1 MRVGDRGTVVVNDES
16 VFNRL
21 TYGRSCAEPMEPGE
35 YGVIVIHAFNDYET
49 GVRCIGIL
57 ENAALAEKIGAT
69 LVYFSGRS
77 FERKGFT
84 PDNDPGLDD
93 DECRR
98 VLAAKAEH
106 RMRLAEAMR

>member
-1 MRVGDRGTVVVNDES
+1 MRVGDRGTVTVSDAR
-16 VFNRL
+16 FPQL
-21 TYGRSCAEPMEPGE
+21 TYGRSCCEPFEAGE
-35 YGVIVIHAFNDYET
+35 YGVILIHAFDDYET
-49 GVRCIGIL
+49 GRRCIGIL

-69 LVYFSGRS
+69 LVYFSGDD
-77 FERKGFT
+77 FQPKQFT